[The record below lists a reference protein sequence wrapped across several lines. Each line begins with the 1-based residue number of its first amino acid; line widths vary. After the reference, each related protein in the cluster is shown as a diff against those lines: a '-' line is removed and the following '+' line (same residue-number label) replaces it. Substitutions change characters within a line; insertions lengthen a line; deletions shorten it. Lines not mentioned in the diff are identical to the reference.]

1 MYLRDNPSAQFAP
14 SVEYADDTGS
24 LPGENGLPML
34 TTGLPSSTAV
44 GRLRGLS
51 NEASSKCEQAGGSC
65 LDTNVYSCDGKL
77 LTGYCP
83 GASNI
88 RCCVGTAKM
97 KNGGTIKT
105 GPPTAPPSYPGA
117 NNTVPQGVNAAN
129 FGNGALWVLA
139 GIAVTKLLKL
149 W

>member
-1 MYLRDNPSAQFAP
+1 MYLRDNSSAQSFPA
-14 SVEYADDTGS
+14 VEYADDTGS
-24 LPGENGLPML
+24 LPGENGVPVSSAA
-34 TTGLPSSTAV
+34 TPSYAAV
-44 GRLRGLS
+44 GGLRGLS

-65 LDTNVYSCDGKL
+65 LDTKVYSCDGKL

-105 GPPTAPPSYPGA
+105 GPPTPVPSYPGA
-117 NNTVPQGVNAAN
+117 GNTIPQGVNTAN
-129 FGNGALWVLA
+129 FTNGALWVLG
-139 GIAVTKLLKL
+139 GIAVAKLLKM